1 MPSEDI
7 GQGAA
12 ASRTALD
19 AAIADEFRRR
29 ALNERECVRFT
40 MVRHQGLGPSRMS
53 LKPMRLR
60 GATVWQ
66 EERFDG
72 RKVFVRNLAAGEEAE
87 AALSAML
94 GAEGAREY
102 HLTSPSGDLH
112 ARITRKGR
120 TLLSRGKPPE
130 GSAPV
135 AVTGH
140 DKAKDLPLGRFDAT
154 PLLRVLEV
162 ADGTGAIRASMRGKY
177 DQINAFIREMD
188 TLLDESGADAARTFR
203 IVDCGCGR
211 AYLTL
216 SAYCYLVAARG
227 LRAEVVG
234 IDRNRAIIDEAT
246 SMAARLDIANDV
258 RFECADLADIPP
270 DGPKPDLVLSLHACD
285 LATDMAI
292 AHGMRTGARHIMAA
306 PCCQHDLQKQ
316 IGETGPMRALLRN
329 GILRER
335 FCDILTD
342 AFRAQ
347 LLRIAGYKTRVV
359 EFVSHEATSR
369 NIMIRATLGARPR
382 SADAV
387 AEYVAMRDMW
397 GVVPALEKLSGI
409 MQP

>member
-1 MPSEDI
+1 MDSED
-7 GQGAA
+7 AA
-12 ASRTALD
+12 TAGGASRTALG
-19 AAIADEFRRR
+19 AELSGEFRRR
-29 ALNERECVRFT
+29 ALDERDCVRFT
-40 MVRHQGLGPSRMS
+40 MVRHQGLGPSRTS

-72 RKVFVRNLAAGEEAE
+72 KKVFVRNLAVGAEAE
-87 AALSAML
+87 SALDAML
-94 GAEGAREY
+94 RAEGAREY

-112 ARITRKGR
+112 VRITRKGR
-120 TLLSRGKPPE
+120 ALVSRGRPSE
-130 GSAPV
+130 GTATVAP
-135 AVTGH
+135 AGH
-140 DKAKDLPLGRFDAT
+140 DKAKDLPLNRFDAT
-154 PLLRVLEV
+154 PLLRVLGI

-177 DQINAFIREMD
+177 DQINAFIREID
-188 TLLDESGADAARTFR
+188 TLLDEAGADSGRTFR

-216 SAYCYLVAARG
+216 AAYCYLSAVKG
-227 LRAEVVG
+227 FKAEVLG
-234 IDRNRAIIDEAT
+234 IDRNKPLMDEA
-246 SMAARLDIANDV
+246 SAMAARLDVAGDV
-258 RFECADLADIPP
+258 RFDCADLADVPA

-292 AHGMRTGARHIMAA
+292 AHGIRSGARHIMAA

-335 FCDILTD
+335 LCDILTD

-347 LLRIAGYKTRVV
+347 ILRIAGYRTRVV

-369 NIMIRATLGARPR
+369 NIMIRASLGARPR
-382 SADAV
+382 SADAI
-387 AEYVAMRDMW
+387 AEYTAMRDVGCGPGPRAPVW
-397 GVVPALEKLSGI
+397 YN
-409 MQP
+409 